1 MIKEHNCGID
11 LLRLLLM
18 FMVCIL
24 HVLGQ
29 GGVLANSPIG
39 SIKYSVF
46 WFIEIFS
53 YCAVDAFALISGYI
67 ATNKPRKYEKLV
79 NMWFQVFFYSFVIT
93 IFFVLVNKAG
103 NIGIRGIIENA
114 FPITFEKYWYMTAYF
129 LLFLAMP
136 ILNGFLFKLS
146 KDTAKKVFIIFV
158 VLFSFIGLIADAF
171 KTSAGYSALWL
182 IVLYSIGVLGN
193 KIDLF
198 SKKKT
203 ATLICLWALLIICTW
218 YSYVFLQI
226 GIFLNYISPTIVF
239 SGLIMVILF
248 KRLKIRSS
256 FIIKLASLSLGVYLL
271 QLNQVIWNNVIAG
284 KFAFIASENIYLGVL
299 YVSLIALVMLVAGL
313 LVEFVRSKLAK
324 LLKLDLLSKKIVN
337 IINFILK
344 RLSYFL

>member
-39 SIKYSVF
+39 STRYSVF

-67 ATNKPRKYEKLV
+67 ATNKPLKYEKLV

-103 NIGIRGIIENA
+103 NIGVCGIIENA

-158 VLFSFIGLIADAF
+158 ILFSFIGLITDAF
-171 KTSAGYSALWL
+171 KTSAGY
-182 IVLYSIGVLGN
+182 
-193 KIDLF
+193 
-198 SKKKT
+198 
-203 ATLICLWALLIICTW
+203 
-218 YSYVFLQI
+218 
-226 GIFLNYISPTIVF
+226 
-239 SGLIMVILF
+239 
-248 KRLKIRSS
+248 
-256 FIIKLASLSLGVYLL
+256 
-271 QLNQVIWNNVIAG
+271 
-284 KFAFIASENIYLGVL
+284 
-299 YVSLIALVMLVAGL
+299 
-313 LVEFVRSKLAK
+313 
-324 LLKLDLLSKKIVN
+324 
-337 IINFILK
+337 
-344 RLSYFL
+344 

>member
-1 MIKEHNCGID
+1 
-11 LLRLLLM
+11 
-18 FMVCIL
+18 
-24 HVLGQ
+24 
-29 GGVLANSPIG
+29 
-39 SIKYSVF
+39 
-46 WFIEIFS
+46 
-53 YCAVDAFALISGYI
+53 
-67 ATNKPRKYEKLV
+67 
-79 NMWFQVFFYSFVIT
+79 
-93 IFFVLVNKAG
+93 
-103 NIGIRGIIENA
+103 
-114 FPITFEKYWYMTAYF
+114 
-129 LLFLAMP
+129 MP

-203 ATLICLWALLIICTW
+203 ATIICLWALLIICTW

-299 YVSLIALVMLVAGL
+299 YVSLIALVMLVA
-313 LVEFVRSKLAK
+313 
-324 LLKLDLLSKKIVN
+324 
-337 IINFILK
+337 
-344 RLSYFL
+344 